1 MKNILQKLDKVSVKI
16 FITLAFFLPL
26 FFIPSQSVGF
36 ETTKIAF
43 VFGVVVA
50 SLLSYLVASVV
61 QGKLTIPAGVLPR
74 TILGILIVAC
84 IAGIVSPVPWKSLI
98 GNGFEIY
105 TVATLFVLALMALIA
120 AVNVRKT
127 SDQVYVLV
135 ALLSGSLISMFYTL
149 ARFIFGADFLSF
161 GYFTSLNQT
170 LFGSVSE
177 ASVVVAILAVVVAYI
192 LQTIKG
198 TLPTVALWLF
208 EIIAI
213 VFLVATNVSFSWVI
227 VAVGS
232 LLVLVIRYVRS
243 GPEVGIIVRA
253 ITAFTPAAIIL
264 IVVSCVGIFAPQFT
278 ASVIAQRINL
288 NETTIRPSWQA
299 SVDILA
305 QSIKLRPFVGIGPN
319 RYSTLYV
326 LTRPANVNVTPGWN
340 IDFESGV
347 SYIFTL
353 VTTYGLL
360 MFAALITFGIFAFK
374 AFRQILVQKG
384 ENIKVHIQT
393 VAALGAGLSMVSLLF
408 INPTATSLGV
418 LALFGGIV
426 LALQENGTAEVS
438 LIRANGKRHYVN
450 LAVLGITIVVIIAVS
465 LLQIQN
471 FRAHI
476 KLGNAFV
483 SVQEGNIENA
493 LVEVQNAAAIAPM
506 SDVYHRSTAEIAA
519 LGMQAL
525 IQSVSQSGNSKKIDD
540 ATMERFK
547 NLLEGGSAFATEA
560 IRRDPTNYLNN
571 LAEIHVAEA
580 GLLLG
585 AQNAYEVVNA
595 GYERAL
601 ALNPSSATLYLN
613 RAMAEFIKNDYE
625 KAQTYATNALYL
637 KSDYVD
643 AIMMLARI
651 DLAQNKSRE
660 AVSLVERAVQAMP
673 QNPRIA
679 FELGALKYSLK
690 NYSGALVAFEQAAT
704 LVPGD
709 ANVQY
714 YRGVTLAQLNR
725 RTDALAVLSP
735 LADANPQN
743 ADLAQIVANLR
754 SGKNPFGGVEDPTP
768 EKTTVDS
775 KQKAR

>member
-1 MKNILQKLDKVSVKI
+1 MKNILQKLDKVSAKS
-16 FITLAFFLPL
+16 FIALAFLLPL
-26 FFIPSQSVGF
+26 FFIPLQSVGF
-36 ETTKIAF
+36 ETVKIAF
-43 VFGVVVA
+43 VVGVVVVSALVYLIA
-50 SLLSYLVASVV
+50 SAA
-61 QGKLTIPAGVLPR
+61 QGKMSIPAGTLPR

-84 IAGIVSPVPWKSLI
+84 IAGILSPVPWKSFI

-105 TVATLFVLALMALIA
+105 TIATLVTLVLVTLLTS
-120 AVNVRKT
+120 VSVRKT
-127 SDQVYVLV
+127 PDQVYILI
-135 ALLSGSLISMFYTL
+135 ALISGSFISILYALI
-149 ARFIFGADFLSF
+149 RFIFGADFLTF
-161 GYFTSLNQT
+161 GYFTALNQT

-198 TLPTVALWLF
+198 TLPKVALWLF
-208 EIIAI
+208 EITAI
-213 VFLVATNVSFSWVI
+213 VFLVATNVFFSWLL

-232 LLVLVIRYVRS
+232 VLLLTIRYVRS
-243 GPEVGIIVRA
+243 SSETGIIMRG
-253 ITAFTPAAIIL
+253 ITALTPVAVIL

-278 ASVIAQRINL
+278 ASVIARRISL

-299 SVDILA
+299 SVDVLA

-347 SYIFTL
+347 SYVFTL
-353 VTTYGLL
+353 ITTYGLL
-360 MFAALITFGIFAFK
+360 MFAALVTFGIFAFK
-374 AFRQILVQKG
+374 VFRQIIVQKG
-384 ENIKVHIQT
+384 ENIKSHIHT
-393 VAALGAGLSMVSLLF
+393 AAALGAGLGITSLLF
-408 INPTATSLGV
+408 INPTATFLGIV
-418 LALFGGIV
+418 ALFGGLV
-426 LALQENGTAEVS
+426 LALQENGITEVS
-438 LIRANGKRHYVN
+438 FVRANGKRHYVN
-450 LAVLGITIVVIIAVS
+450 LVVLGIVSVAIVAVS

-471 FRAHI
+471 FRAHV
-476 KLGNAFV
+476 KLGNAFM

-493 LVEVQNAAAIAPM
+493 LAQAQSAALIAPV
-506 SDVYHRSTAEIAA
+506 SDLYHRSTAEVAA

-525 IQSVSQSGNSKKIDD
+525 IQSISQSGNSKNIDD

-560 IRRDPTNYLNN
+560 IRRDPTNYLNT

-601 ALNPSSATLYLN
+601 ALNPTSATLYLN
-613 RAMAEFIKNDYE
+613 RAMAEFVKNDYE
-625 KAQTYATNALYL
+625 KAELHATNALYL

-643 AIMMLARI
+643 AVTMLARI
-651 DLAQNKSRE
+651 NLAQNKSRE

-673 QNPRIA
+673 QNPRMA

-690 NYSGALVAFEQAAT
+690 NYSGALSAFEQAAT

-714 YRGVTLAQLNR
+714 YKGITLAQLNR
-725 RTDALAVLSP
+725 RTDALAVLAP

-754 SGKNPFGGVEDPTP
+754 LGKNPFGGVEAPVP
-768 EKTTVDS
+768 EKATVDS